1 MTENPKWKLR
11 KVILNFTP
19 QGIQIAIEK
28 DPYDLFTKDEDL
40 LPQAIF
46 AMELLVENYRQSIQ
60 EEQDNATK
68 ENPNLN

>member
-11 KVILNFTP
+11 KVILNFTKE
-19 QGIQIAIEK
+19 GIQIAIEK

-60 EEQDNATK
+60 EEQDNAEK

>member
-46 AMELLVENYRQSIQ
+46 AMELLVENYRQTIQ
-60 EEQDNATK
+60 EEQDNADK

>member
-11 KVILNFTP
+11 KVILHFTKE
-19 QGIQIAIEK
+19 GIQLAIEK

-60 EEQDNATK
+60 EEEDNATK